1 VDIDYGVVVLPSL
14 KKRKLGVKSKTSA
27 STESLAPTSP
37 PAVTPNITATNEGT
51 SESTGV

>member
-37 PAVTPNITATNEGT
+37 PAITPITATNEGT